1 MCRTALASVADHSHI
16 PSVMIT
22 QSDCHDSPNER
33 NETLVLPKVQELLQW
48 KELEESYR
56 VRLRQTESLLA
67 LDINTNE
74 ECVLQDQIRRSNWEL
89 LSIMG
94 RQSTEA
100 LIIRR
105 CHDQPRV
112 LSAVYNPQ
120 FREDLKFRRKLVERD
135 ALTTQYSKQ
144 GDKLKS
150 LSWENVLREQHIS
163 ELMQE
168 NDGLRKPSENTCSS
182 SPHVEETDEI
192 TRNSIE
198 LQKLKE
204 KRRVLGNLLMGIIL
218 ERGIDWTENDEYRRC
233 IESAEGSWID
243 EIWGEVT
250 R

>member
-1 MCRTALASVADHSHI
+1 
-16 PSVMIT
+16 MIR
-22 QSDCHDSPNER
+22 QSDCHDSSNER
-33 NETLVLPKVQELLQW
+33 SKSLVLPKVQELLQW

-56 VRLRQTESLLA
+56 VRLRQMEALLA

-74 ECVLQDQIRRSNWEL
+74 ECMLQDQIRRSNWEL

-135 ALTTQYSKQ
+135 ALTTQYLKQ

-168 NDGLRKPSENTCSS
+168 NEGLRKRNESSCSS
-182 SPHVEETDEI
+182 SDVEEADEI
-192 TRNSIE
+192 TRNLVE

-218 ERGIDWTENDEYRRC
+218 ESGIDWTENDEYRRC
-233 IESAEGSWID
+233 IESAEGSWVD

-250 R
+250 G